1 MLAKEALQVAEKQY
15 RDGLISSIEVLDAQ
29 HTLSQSE
36 LLRTQAIFNHIM
48 TKVDLCRVM
57 ENYSWFSREK

>member
-1 MLAKEALQVAEKQY
+1 MAEKQY
-15 RDGLISSIEVLDAQ
+15 HDGLISSIEVLDAQ

-48 TKVDLCRVM
+48 TKVDLCRAM
-57 ENYSWFSREK
+57 EDFEWFGEL